1 MCLILG
7 LGLWVVKP
15 LTDSYGLLGQLP
27 PFKERRSPKD
37 QQTNKLVLMK
47 VITPP
52 KADPPKIL

>member
-27 PFKERRSPKD
+27 PFKERRSPKGS
-37 QQTNKLVLMK
+37 TNKQACFNEGHNP
-47 VITPP
+47 T
-52 KADPPKIL
+52 